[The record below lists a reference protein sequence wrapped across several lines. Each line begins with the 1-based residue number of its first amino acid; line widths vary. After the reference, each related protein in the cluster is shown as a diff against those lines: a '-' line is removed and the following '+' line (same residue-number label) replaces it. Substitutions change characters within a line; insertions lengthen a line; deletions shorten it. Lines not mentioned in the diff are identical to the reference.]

1 MKSENRSP
9 QNRSPRWRLLRNI
22 LLGVILFLVYAYAV
36 QVVKIDLRVPQEP
49 TRQEN
54 LVNLLRQM
62 SRPDIFAYTYETQ
75 RNSLSFRA
83 PCPEEVRGSQITYN
97 GRTIT
102 LAPNCANTTQD
113 PLTFSG
119 AGFPPFARG
128 VLRWYPPGEGVPA
141 RQLANFRADEQGQFV
156 VRFTMPD
163 VREAD
168 EPQRIEIEEVLDSQ
182 IAGLSEAA
190 KTTWERILETVL
202 IALMAS
208 TLATIVAVP
217 VSFLAARNL
226 MAGATAPLAAVMAAI
241 TAVPIGMF
249 LAWLVAWPLVSLA
262 LAITEWSTILA
273 LGVMFLALVLV
284 WPVLR
289 LGTAV
294 ADSDDGPQ
302 PLSKRI
308 VAWVRMGL
316 ALLLLLLGLLL
327 LANVGLLFGHWL
339 TPRAGSLS
347 FMATFVV
354 VTADLVRVMFPVF
367 MALVA
372 ILVGISWGNRYGEEA
387 MSRLPVTAARLLTG
401 VLTGTGTA
409 VFIYGVGAMLNWF
422 YSFENPQNWTTIP
435 ALVGGVVCGL
445 AALTVPPRRPLPIG
459 MFIYTVTRGALNLLR
474 AIEPIILGIIFIAW
488 VGLGPFAGVLALT
501 LNSIADL
508 GKLFSEQV
516 ENIEQG
522 PLEAI
527 TATGAN
533 RLQTIVFAVVP
544 QIVPPFIAFAFYR
557 WDINVR
563 LSTIIGIVGGGGI
576 GVILLRYANLLQ
588 YRQVAVTIIA
598 IAIMVS
604 LLDFVSA
611 RLRKR
616 LI

>member
-1 MKSENRSP
+1 MKNE
-9 QNRSPRWRLLRNI
+9 NRSPRWRLLRNI

-83 PCPEEVRGSQITYN
+83 PCPQEVRGSQITVN
-97 GRTIT
+97 GRTLT
-102 LAPNCANTTQD
+102 LTPNCANTTQD
-113 PLTFSG
+113 PLTVSG

-141 RQLANFRADEQGQFV
+141 RQLTNFRADEQGQFA

-163 VREAD
+163 VRESD
-168 EPQRIEIEEVLDSQ
+168 EPQRIEIEEILDSQ

-190 KTTWERILETVL
+190 KVTWERILETVL

-241 TAVPIGMF
+241 TAVPIGIF
-249 LAWLVAWPLVSLA
+249 LARLVARPLVSLA
-262 LAITEWSTILA
+262 LSLTEWSTILA
-273 LGVMFLALVLV
+273 LGVMLLALVLV

-289 LGTAV
+289 LGAPAAT
-294 ADSDDGPQ
+294 DSDSSPQ
-302 PLSKRI
+302 SLSKRI
-308 VAWVRMGL
+308 FAWVRMVL

-327 LANVGLLFGHWL
+327 LANMGLLFGHWL

-347 FMATFVV
+347 FMATFLV

-372 ILVGISWGNRYGEEA
+372 LFVGISWGNRYGEEA
-387 MSRLPVTAARLLTG
+387 MSRLPQMPARLLTG

-409 VFIYGVGAMLNWF
+409 VSIYGIGSMLNWF
-422 YSFENPQNWTTIP
+422 YTFENPQYWTTIP
-435 ALVGGVVCGL
+435 ALVGGVVLGIV
-445 AALTVPPRRPLPIG
+445 ALTVPPRRPLPIG
-459 MFIYTVTRGALNLLR
+459 MFIYTVTRGVLNLLR

-522 PLEAI
+522 PLEAV

-533 RLQTIVFAVVP
+533 RLQTIVYAVVP

>member
-1 MKSENRSP
+1 MKNE
-9 QNRSPRWRLLRNI
+9 NRSPRWRLLRNI

-83 PCPEEVRGSQITYN
+83 PCPQEVRGSQITVN
-97 GRTIT
+97 GRTLT
-102 LAPNCANTTQD
+102 LTPNCANTTQD
-113 PLTFSG
+113 PLTVSG

-141 RQLANFRADEQGQFV
+141 RQLTNFRADEQGQFA

-163 VREAD
+163 VRESD
-168 EPQRIEIEEVLDSQ
+168 EPQRIEIEEILDSQ

-190 KTTWERILETVL
+190 KVTWERILETVL

-241 TAVPIGMF
+241 TAVPIGIF
-249 LAWLVAWPLVSLA
+249 LARLVARPLVSLA
-262 LAITEWSTILA
+262 LSLTEWSTILA
-273 LGVMFLALVLV
+273 LGVMLLALVLV

-289 LGTAV
+289 LGAPAAT
-294 ADSDDGPQ
+294 DSDSSPQ
-302 PLSKRI
+302 SLSKRI
-308 VAWVRMGL
+308 FAWVRMVL

-327 LANVGLLFGHWL
+327 LANMGLLFGHWL

-347 FMATFVV
+347 FMATFLV
-354 VTADLVRVMFPVF
+354 VTAELVRVMFPVF

-372 ILVGISWGNRYGEEA
+372 LFVGISWGNRYGEEA
-387 MSRLPVTAARLLTG
+387 MSRLPQMPARLLTG

-409 VFIYGVGAMLNWF
+409 VSIYGIGSMLNWF
-422 YSFENPQNWTTIP
+422 YTFENPQYWTTIP
-435 ALVGGVVCGL
+435 ALVGGVVLGIV
-445 AALTVPPRRPLPIG
+445 ALTVPPRRPLPIG
-459 MFIYTVTRGALNLLR
+459 MFIYTVTRGVLNLLR

-522 PLEAI
+522 PLEAV

-533 RLQTIVFAVVP
+533 RLQTIVYAVVP

>member
-1 MKSENRSP
+1 MKSE
-9 QNRSPRWRLLRNI
+9 NRSPRWRLLRNI
-22 LLGVILFLVYAYAV
+22 LLVVILFLVYAYAV

-49 TRQEN
+49 TRQQN

-62 SRPDIFAYTYETQ
+62 ARPDIFAYTYETQ
-75 RNSLSFRA
+75 QRSLSFQS
-83 PCPEEVRGSQITYN
+83 PCPEQVRGSQITYN

-102 LAPNCANTTQD
+102 LSPNCANTTQD
-113 PLTFSG
+113 ALTFSG
-119 AGFPPFARG
+119 EGFPPFARG
-128 VLRWYPPGEGVPA
+128 VLRWHPPGEGAPP
-141 RQLANFRADEQGQFV
+141 RPLANFRADAQGAFA

-163 VREAD
+163 VRESD
-168 EPQRIEIEEVLDSQ
+168 EPQRIEIEEILSSQ

-190 KTTWERILETVL
+190 LSTWERILETVL

-226 MAGATAPLAAVMAAI
+226 MAGAKAPLAAVMAAI
-241 TAVPIGMF
+241 TAVPIGIF
-249 LAWLVAWPLVSLA
+249 LARLVAQPLIRLT
-262 LAITEWSTILA
+262 LAITDWSTMMA
-273 LGVMFLALVLV
+273 LGTMLLAAVLA

-289 LGTAV
+289 LGPTV
-294 ADSDDGPQ
+294 HTDNNKS
-302 PLSKRI
+302 LSSRIFAGARI
-308 VAWVRMGL
+308 VL
-316 ALLLLLLGLLL
+316 AILLLLLSLMLLTQM
-327 LANVGLLFGHWL
+327 GLLFGQRL
-339 TPRAGSLS
+339 APRAGSLS
-347 FMATFVV
+347 FLANFLV
-354 VTADLVRVMFPVF
+354 VTSDLLRVLFPTF

-372 ILVGISWGNRYGEEA
+372 IFVGISWGNRYGEA
-387 MSRLPVTAARLLTG
+387 VMSRLPETPARLLTG
-401 VLTGTGTA
+401 VLTGLGTA
-409 VFIYGVGAMLNWF
+409 VFIYGIGSMLNWF
-422 YSFENPQNWTTIP
+422 YAFENPQNWTTIP
-435 ALVGGVVCGL
+435 ALVGGVILGI

-459 MFIYTVTRGALNLLR
+459 MFIYTVTRGTLNLLR

-516 ENIEQG
+516 ENINQG

>member
-1 MKSENRSP
+1 MKNE
-9 QNRSPRWRLLRNI
+9 NRSPRWRLLRNI

-83 PCPEEVRGSQITYN
+83 PCPEEVRGSQITVN
-97 GRTIT
+97 GRTLT
-102 LAPNCANTTQD
+102 LTPNCANTTQD
-113 PLTFSG
+113 PLTVSG

-128 VLRWYPPGEGVPA
+128 VLRWYPPGEGVPS
-141 RQLANFRADEQGQFV
+141 RQLTNFRADEQGQFA

-163 VREAD
+163 VRESD
-168 EPQRIEIEEVLDSQ
+168 EPQRIEIEEILDSQ

-190 KTTWERILETVL
+190 KVTWERILETVL

-241 TAVPIGMF
+241 TAVPIGIF
-249 LAWLVAWPLVSLA
+249 LARLVARPLVSLA
-262 LAITEWSTILA
+262 LSLTEWSTILA
-273 LGVMFLALVLV
+273 LGVMLLALVLV

-289 LGTAV
+289 LGAPAAT
-294 ADSDDGPQ
+294 DSDSSPQ
-302 PLSKRI
+302 SLSKRI
-308 VAWVRMGL
+308 FAWVRMVL

-327 LANVGLLFGHWL
+327 LANMGLLFGHWL

-347 FMATFVV
+347 FMATFLV

-372 ILVGISWGNRYGEEA
+372 LFVGISWGNRYGEEA
-387 MSRLPVTAARLLTG
+387 MSRLPQMPARLLTG

-409 VFIYGVGAMLNWF
+409 VSIYGIGSMLNWF
-422 YSFENPQNWTTIP
+422 YTFENPQYWTTIP
-435 ALVGGVVCGL
+435 ALVGGVVLGIV
-445 AALTVPPRRPLPIG
+445 ALTVPPRRPLPIG
-459 MFIYTVTRGALNLLR
+459 MFIYTVTRGVLNLLR

-522 PLEAI
+522 PLEAV

-533 RLQTIVFAVVP
+533 RLQTIVYAVVP

>member
-1 MKSENRSP
+1 MKSE
-9 QNRSPRWRLLRNI
+9 NRSPRWRLLRNI

-226 MAGATAPLAAVMAAI
+226 MAGASAPLAAVMAAI
-241 TAVPIGMF
+241 TAVPIGIF
-249 LAWLVAWPLVSLA
+249 LARLVARPLVSLA

-289 LGTAV
+289 LGAPATA
-294 ADSDDGPQ
+294 DDGPQ

-308 VAWVRMGL
+308 VAWVRTGL

-339 TPRAGSLS
+339 TPRAGSLR

-387 MSRLPVTAARLLTG
+387 MSRLPSPAARLLTG

-598 IAIMVS
+598 IAVMVS

>member
-1 MKSENRSP
+1 MKNE
-9 QNRSPRWRLLRNI
+9 NRSPRWRLLRNI

-83 PCPEEVRGSQITYN
+83 PCSEEVRGSQITVN
-97 GRTIT
+97 GRTLT
-102 LAPNCANTTQD
+102 LTPNCANTTQD
-113 PLTFSG
+113 PLTVSG

-141 RQLANFRADEQGQFV
+141 RQLTNFRADEQGQFA

-163 VREAD
+163 VRESD
-168 EPQRIEIEEVLDSQ
+168 EPQRIEIEEILDSQ

-190 KTTWERILETVL
+190 KVTWERILETVL

-241 TAVPIGMF
+241 TAVPIGIF
-249 LAWLVAWPLVSLA
+249 LARLVARPLVSLA
-262 LAITEWSTILA
+262 LSLTDWSTILA
-273 LGVMFLALVLV
+273 LGVMLLALVLV

-289 LGTAV
+289 LGAPAAT
-294 ADSDDGPQ
+294 DSDSSPQ
-302 PLSKRI
+302 SLSKRI
-308 VAWVRMGL
+308 FAWVRMVL

-327 LANVGLLFGHWL
+327 LANMGLLFGHWL

-347 FMATFVV
+347 FMATFLV

-372 ILVGISWGNRYGEEA
+372 LFVGISWGNRYGEEA
-387 MSRLPVTAARLLTG
+387 MSRLPQMPARLLTG

-409 VFIYGVGAMLNWF
+409 VSIYGIGSMLNWF
-422 YSFENPQNWTTIP
+422 YTFENPQYWTTIP
-435 ALVGGVVCGL
+435 ALVGGVVLGIV
-445 AALTVPPRRPLPIG
+445 ALTVPPRRPLPIG
-459 MFIYTVTRGALNLLR
+459 MFIYTVTRGVLNLLR

-522 PLEAI
+522 PLEAV

-533 RLQTIVFAVVP
+533 RLQTIVYAVVP